1 MKLTNNHIIIILV
14 CVLVFSA
21 ISGPSLEE
29 GMQNIS
35 STRNMVTRKLWRGE
49 NLSEQKCINIPGAKY
64 IKHMN
69 PHQKRI
75 YHAAGCNTAKSC
87 CVPHLVKNGNRKNA
101 RRRRRQQR
109 RNGNSV
115 SKDYVRDYVRD
126 YVNDYV
132 NDYENDYENDY
143 KRDYNRDSGSDY
155 GSDSGS
161 DYDSDYGSD
170 SGSDSDNEENY
181 NKHNDIV
188 NNVSMPYQP
197 PQPDGVYASDIPNGE
212 EDKYI
217 LKSEIVPPVCPACPP
232 ALKCPKD
239 KKETPCPPC
248 ARCPEPSFEC
258 KKIPTYKKSN
268 DVLPVPM
275 LNDFSKF

>member
-1 MKLTNNHIIIILV
+1 MKLSNNHIIIILV
-14 CVLVFSA
+14 CVLVFSV

-35 STRNMVTRKLWRGE
+35 LTRNMVTRKLWRGE
-49 NLSEQKCINIPGAKY
+49 NLSEQKCINTPGAKY

-69 PHQKRI
+69 SHQKRI
-75 YHAAGCNTAKSC
+75 YQAAGCDTTKSC
-87 CVPHLVKNGNRKNA
+87 CVPHLEKNGNRKNA
-101 RRRRRQQR
+101 RRQQRQQS

-115 SKDYVRDYVRD
+115 SKDYVREYVRD

-132 NDYENDYENDY
+132 TDLENEYLNDYENDYSS
-143 KRDYNRDSGSDY
+143 DSGSDY
-155 GSDSGS
+155 GSDS
-161 DYDSDYGSD
+161 D
-170 SGSDSDNEENY
+170 SDSDNEENY

-188 NNVSMPYQP
+188 NNDSMPYQP
-197 PQPDGVYASDIPNGE
+197 PQSDGVYSSDIPSGE

>member
-1 MKLTNNHIIIILV
+1 M
-14 CVLVFSA
+14 A
-21 ISGPSLEE
+21 IVKMPVVGGDNKGE
-29 GMQNIS
+29 
-35 STRNMVTRKLWRGE
+35 TVTRC
-49 NLSEQKCINIPGAKY
+49 Q
-64 IKHMN
+64 
-69 PHQKRI
+69 RI
-75 YHAAGCNTAKSC
+75 MLG
-87 CVPHLVKNGNRKNA
+87 
-101 RRRRRQQR
+101 
-109 RNGNSV
+109 
-115 SKDYVRDYVRD
+115 DMRDC
-126 YVNDYV
+126 VNDYV

-232 ALKCPKD
+232 PLH
-239 KKETPCPPC
+239 
-248 ARCPEPSFEC
+248 
-258 KKIPTYKKSN
+258 
-268 DVLPVPM
+268 
-275 LNDFSKF
+275 